1 MSGTSQRFRS
11 LVSSPGKPTISP
23 SRHII
28 LPVKVAIQMKPA
40 KASLDPNG
48 WLKDLLKSAIL
59 SGAAPLRRGNSTS
72 PNRLPGSI
80 RQCLKGTCRSFCGFT
95 IPGSGESRSALHKH
109 ERPVARASQIAEQT
123 VDQKPQRHPRGNVD
137 AQKVMLWLSKDI
149 VHVLFVSTFAY
160 GKPTVEAAYG
170 HGHYAV
176 VLVASHHAGGADGTR
191 AAVGGR
197 RGVGQAHP
205 SGHGPVLGRGV
216 ELGREGAAL
225 RREGDVL
232 PAVLVSVG
240 NHEDAVNVVFAE
252 PRLHDNLC
260 RANLMHLVIRRCFTA
275 TVTGCGLVQKPCD
288 GAGKHQSDS
297 CGDGPNS
304 LNSLVGSPGLH
315 KVKPGSQDEEA
326 PALEQVFVETGSTRR
341 LFPFPKLFASSH
353 KPCPRY
359 ADLALFYTVYLPA
372 LNKSHPCLL
381 QARSSLGA

>member
-59 SGAAPLRRGNSTS
+59 SGAAPPRRGNSTS

-160 GKPTVEAAYG
+160 DKPTVQASYG
-170 HGHYAV
+170 HGSC
-176 VLVASHHAGGADGTR
+176 VLRV
-191 AAVGGR
+191 
-197 RGVGQAHP
+197 
-205 SGHGPVLGRGV
+205 
-216 ELGREGAAL
+216 
-225 RREGDVL
+225 
-232 PAVLVSVG
+232 VLVSVG
-240 NHEDAVNVVFAE
+240 NHEDAVDSMFTE
-252 PRLHDNLC
+252 PGLHNYLR
-260 RANLMHLVIRRCFTA
+260 RADLMHLMIRRRFGA
-275 TVTGCGLVQKPCD
+275 TISGWRLVHKPCD
-288 GAGKHQSDS
+288 SAGKRQSD
-297 CGDGPNS
+297 N
-304 LNSLVGSPGLH
+304 
-315 KVKPGSQDEEA
+315 
-326 PALEQVFVETGSTRR
+326 
-341 LFPFPKLFASSH
+341 
-353 KPCPRY
+353 
-359 ADLALFYTVYLPA
+359 
-372 LNKSHPCLL
+372 
-381 QARSSLGA
+381 

>member
-72 PNRLPGSI
+72 PNRLPGAI

-176 VLVASHHAGGADGTR
+176 VLVASDHAGGAEPADR
-191 AAVGGR
+191 LAADRRVEPQVVQDAHRSLLRPEGEVGGQELF
-197 RGVGQAHP
+197 RGA
-205 SGHGPVLGRGV
+205 
-216 ELGREGAAL
+216 
-225 RREGDVL
+225 
-232 PAVLVSVG
+232 
-240 NHEDAVNVVFAE
+240 
-252 PRLHDNLC
+252 PRLHIED
-260 RANLMHLVIRRCFTA
+260 RKSTR
-275 TVTGCGLVQKPCD
+275 
-288 GAGKHQSDS
+288 
-297 CGDGPNS
+297 
-304 LNSLVGSPGLH
+304 LNSSH
-315 KVKPGSQDEEA
+315 DQISYA
-326 PALEQVFVETGSTRR
+326 VF
-341 LFPFPKLFASSH
+341 
-353 KPCPRY
+353 
-359 ADLALFYTVYLPA
+359 
-372 LNKSHPCLL
+372 CLKKKKI
-381 QARSSLGA
+381 